1 MSNIS
6 ISNPNMKYLSNN
18 NNNHSFIYIYIYI
31 YKIKIK
37 SINLYL
43 HKWTKVD
50 DMYHHIMWGSR
61 GFVGN
66 KVSTCLSNAHVT
78 SSQP

>member
-1 MSNIS
+1 M
-6 ISNPNMKYLSNN
+6 
-18 NNNHSFIYIYIYI
+18 
-31 YKIKIK
+31 

-66 KVSTCLSNAHVT
+66 KVSTCRSNAHVT

>member
-6 ISNPNMKYLSNN
+6 ISNPNMRYLSNN

-31 YKIKIK
+31 IKIK